1 MAETEKQVVV
11 EIPIP
16 IPGEEEEEEEEVEE
30 PSSNSKPIKII
41 DASAKAKGSPEI
53 SSWYSPTNT
62 NTAKP
67 PKVPTT
73 TTTTNVN
80 DNLTR
85 RRSLARSVYSKP
97 KSRFGEPSYP
107 LTPNDHNNNNKGLH
121 LQEQLQTEA
130 SPNNYYFRS
139 SFSMATAMASPN
151 NKSARTVSVTHK
163 TPLMSSLGDD
173 DQDEEI
179 YRKVVLSKEK
189 HRRLK
194 TKVLV
199 ELTVFVCILVCL
211 VASLTLE
218 RSKNFM
224 VWGLEFWKWK
234 KVLYFVH
241 GLKKS
246 VQVFIWLGLVLL
258 TWVFLFNGG
267 VQQSKIATKI
277 LDYVTWT
284 LVSLLIGA
292 FLWLLKIL
300 LLKILASKFHVNT
313 FFDRIQESIFHQYV
327 LQTLSGPPLIEQ
339 AERVGRSP
347 STGQLSFRSTKN
359 KKNSKGGKEKEVID
373 MAKLHKMK
381 QEKVS
386 AWTMKVLADAV
397 MSSGLST
404 ISNALDVSVDDGGGE
419 QMDKEI
425 TNEMEAT
432 AAAYHIFMNVAES
445 GSKYIDE
452 YDFLRF
458 MIKEEVDLV
467 FPLFE
472 GADTGRIDRKALTY
486 WVVKI
491 YKGRKALAHALN
503 DTKTAVK
510 QLNKLVTVILI
521 VVTVIV
527 WLLLMEIA
535 TTKVLVFFSSQLVVA
550 AFMFGNTCKT
560 IFEAIIFVFV
570 MHPFDVGDRCVI
582 DGVQMMVEEMNIL
595 TTVFLKLNNEK
606 VYYPNSVLATKPII
620 NYYRSPD
627 MGDYVEFSIDFVTPI
642 ERIGMLKDK
651 IKTYLEKNP
660 QHWYPNH
667 NVLVKEIE
675 NVNKIKM
682 GLYVFHTMNFQDFG
696 EKNRRRTELVIEIKK
711 IFEELNIRYN
721 LLPQD
726 VHLLHIGSETTN
738 AANK

>member
-16 IPGEEEEEEEEVEE
+16 IPGEEEE
-30 PSSNSKPIKII
+30 SSSKSKPIKII
-41 DASAKAKGSPEI
+41 DASTKAKASPEI

-62 NTAKP
+62 NTSKP

-85 RRSLARSVYSKP
+85 KRSLARSVYSKP

-107 LTPNDHNNNNKGLH
+107 LLLTPNDHNNKGLH
-121 LQEQLQTEA
+121 LQEQLQTET
-130 SPNNYYFRS
+130 SPNN

-151 NKSARTVSVTHK
+151 NKSARPVSITPK
-163 TPLMSSLGDD
+163 TPLMSSPGDD

-179 YRKVVLSKEK
+179 YKKVVLSKEK

-194 TKVLV
+194 TKVLI
-199 ELTVFVCILVCL
+199 ELTVFVCILLCL
-211 VASLTLE
+211 VASLTLG
-218 RSKNFM
+218 RLKNFM
-224 VWGLEFWKWK
+224 VWGLEFWKWLVLVMVIFSGMFVTKWFMHLIVFLIEMNFLLRK

-267 VQQSKIATKI
+267 VQRSKIATKI

-292 FLWLLKIL
+292 FLWLLKTL

-327 LQTLSGPPLIEQ
+327 LQTLSGPPLIEE

-386 AWTMKVLADAV
+386 AWTMKVLVDAV

-404 ISNALDVSVDDGGGE
+404 ISNALDESVDDGGGE

-445 GSKYIDE
+445 GSK
-452 YDFLRF
+452 
-458 MIKEEVDLV
+458 
-467 FPLFE
+467 
-472 GADTGRIDRKALTY
+472 
-486 WVVKI
+486 
-491 YKGRKALAHALN
+491 
-503 DTKTAVK
+503 
-510 QLNKLVTVILI
+510 
-521 VVTVIV
+521 
-527 WLLLMEIA
+527 
-535 TTKVLVFFSSQLVVA
+535 
-550 AFMFGNTCKT
+550 
-560 IFEAIIFVFV
+560 
-570 MHPFDVGDRCVI
+570 
-582 DGVQMMVEEMNIL
+582 
-595 TTVFLKLNNEK
+595 
-606 VYYPNSVLATKPII
+606 
-620 NYYRSPD
+620 
-627 MGDYVEFSIDFVTPI
+627 
-642 ERIGMLKDK
+642 
-651 IKTYLEKNP
+651 
-660 QHWYPNH
+660 
-667 NVLVKEIE
+667 
-675 NVNKIKM
+675 
-682 GLYVFHTMNFQDFG
+682 
-696 EKNRRRTELVIEIKK
+696 
-711 IFEELNIRYN
+711 
-721 LLPQD
+721 
-726 VHLLHIGSETTN
+726 
-738 AANK
+738 

>member
-1 MAETEKQVVV
+1 MAEKQVPHRDGDGQVFV
-11 EIPIP
+11 EIAGEDSSSRPI
-16 IPGEEEEEEEEVEE
+16 
-30 PSSNSKPIKII
+30 SRF
-41 DASAKAKGSPEI
+41 
-53 SSWYSPTNT
+53 SPTNT
-62 NTAKP
+62 KP
-67 PKVPTT
+67 PKLPSTT
-73 TTTTNVN
+73 AAN
-80 DNLTR
+80 DNLTS
-85 RRSLARSVYSKP
+85 RRSLARSVHSKP
-97 KSRFGEPSYP
+97 KSRFGEEFYSVTENDDQKNSPSS
-107 LTPNDHNNNNKGLH
+107 T
-121 LQEQLQTEA
+121 
-130 SPNNYYFRS
+130 
-139 SFSMATAMASPN
+139 
-151 NKSARTVSVTHK
+151 ARTVSITPK
-163 TPLMSSLGDD
+163 TPLMASPGMPGEDD
-173 DQDEEI
+173 EDEEI
-179 YRKVVLSKEK
+179 YKTVELSKEK
-189 HRRLK
+189 HRRIRLK
-194 TKVLV
+194 TKVLI
-199 ELTVFVCILVCL
+199 ELIAFLCILGCL
-211 VASLTLE
+211 LASLYLE
-218 RSKNFM
+218 GLKKFM
-224 VWGLEFWKWK
+224 VWGLEIWKWFVLVMVIFSGMLVTHWFMHVVVFLIERNFLLRK

-246 VQVFIWLGLVLL
+246 VQVFIWLGLVLI
-258 TWVFLFNGG
+258 TWVLLFNSG
-267 VQQSKIATKI
+267 VQRSKVTSKI

-284 LVSLLIGA
+284 LVLLIIGV
-292 FLWLLKIL
+292 FLWLMKTL
-300 LLKILASKFHVNT
+300 LLKILASTFHVNT

-327 LQTLSGPPLIEQ
+327 LQTLSGPPLIEE

-347 STGQLSFRSTKN
+347 STGQLSFRSSKN
-359 KKNSKGGKEKEVID
+359 KKKSKGGKEKEVID

-386 AWTMKVLADAV
+386 AWTMKMLVDAV

-404 ISNALDVSVDDGGGE
+404 ISNALDESVDDGSGE
-419 QMDKEI
+419 QTDKEI
-425 TNEMEAT
+425 TNEMEAI
-432 AAAYHIFMNVAES
+432 AAAYHIFMNVAEA

-452 YDFLRF
+452 DNLLRF

-472 GADTGRIDRKALTY
+472 GAETGRIDRKALTD
-486 WVVKI
+486 WVI

-521 VVTVIV
+521 VVTIIL

-535 TTKVLVFFSSQLVVA
+535 TTKVLLFLSSQLVVA

-606 VYYPNSVLATKPII
+606 VYYPNSVLATKPIS

-627 MGDYVEFSIDFVTPI
+627 MGDSVEFSIDFMTPA

-651 IKTYLEKNP
+651 IKMYLEKNP
-660 QHWYPNH
+660 QHWHPNH
-667 NVLVKEIE
+667 NVVVKEIE

-696 EKNRRRTELVIEIKK
+696 EKNKRRTELVIEIKK

-721 LLPQD
+721 LLPQA

>member
-11 EIPIP
+11 KIPIP
-16 IPGEEEEEEEEVEE
+16 IPGEESS
-30 PSSNSKPIKII
+30 SSNSKPIKII

-53 SSWYSPTNT
+53 SSWYSPTNA
-62 NTAKP
+62 NTSKP
-67 PKVPTT
+67 PKVP

-107 LTPNDHNNNNKGLH
+107 LLLTPNDNNNNNNNKGLH
-121 LQEQLQTEA
+121 LQEQLQTET
-130 SPNNYYFRS
+130 SPNNYFFRN

-151 NKSARTVSVTHK
+151 NKSARTVSITPK
-163 TPLMSSLGDD
+163 TPLMSSPGDA

-179 YRKVVLSKEK
+179 YKKVVLSKEK

-194 TKVLV
+194 TNVLI

-211 VASLTLE
+211 VASLTLK
-218 RSKNFM
+218 RLKNFM
-224 VWGLEFWKWK
+224 VWGLEFWKW
-234 KVLYFVH
+234 
-241 GLKKS
+241 
-246 VQVFIWLGLVLL
+246 LVLVMVIFSGML
-258 TWVFLFNGG
+258 VTKWFMHLIVFLIEMNFLLRKKWRGSAVEDCHQDFGLCDMDSCFPSHWG
-267 VQQSKIATKI
+267 V
-277 LDYVTWT
+277 
-284 LVSLLIGA
+284 
-292 FLWLLKIL
+292 F
-300 LLKILASKFHVNT
+300 
-313 FFDRIQESIFHQYV
+313 
-327 LQTLSGPPLIEQ
+327 
-339 AERVGRSP
+339 
-347 STGQLSFRSTKN
+347 
-359 KKNSKGGKEKEVID
+359 
-373 MAKLHKMK
+373 
-381 QEKVS
+381 
-386 AWTMKVLADAV
+386 
-397 MSSGLST
+397 
-404 ISNALDVSVDDGGGE
+404 
-419 QMDKEI
+419 
-425 TNEMEAT
+425 
-432 AAAYHIFMNVAES
+432 VA
-445 GSKYIDE
+445 I
-452 YDFLRF
+452 
-458 MIKEEVDLV
+458 
-467 FPLFE
+467 E

-535 TTKVLVFFSSQLVVA
+535 TTKALVFFSSQLVVA

-606 VYYPNSVLATKPII
+606 LYYPNSVLATKPIS

-660 QHWYPNH
+660 QHWHPNH

-721 LLPQD
+721 LLPQA
-726 VHLLHIGSETTN
+726 VHLLNIGSETTN